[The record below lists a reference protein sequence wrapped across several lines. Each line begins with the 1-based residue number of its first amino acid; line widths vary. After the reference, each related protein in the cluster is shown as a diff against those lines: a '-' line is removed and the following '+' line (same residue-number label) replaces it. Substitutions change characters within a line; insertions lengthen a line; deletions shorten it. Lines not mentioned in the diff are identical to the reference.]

1 MFQNNFFNGKK
12 RILLFGERKEEL
24 NELVKIL
31 EADYEVFFVNGEK
44 GIDDPLVILIDM
56 DRQDL
61 SSRLLLLKIRED
73 PRYDGLPL
81 ILLSSDPGIEVV
93 CHYLGADE
101 VLLKPFD
108 KKQLILARVKRTIL
122 SGHMNEV
129 RERRSYHKD
138 PLSMDLLKDFD
149 AGLRNDEFEVW
160 YQPKYNIAGEAPVL
174 SSAEALVRWR
184 HPKYGLLYPDT
195 FIPLLEEKGRI
206 YDLDTYVWAKA
217 ALQIRK
223 WKDELKISVPIS
235 VNVSRQDLKEDL
247 ALNYLETLVREFE
260 IGHDELLLEITE
272 SIFEEDAD
280 LIRRRI
286 RILRDLGFLIEMDDF
301 GTGYSSLSMA
311 EDLPI
316 DVLKID
322 MSFVKDAF
330 EKKKDTGMIEI
341 ILRLANYLKV
351 LTVAEGIEDHDQLM
365 TLKEMGCD
373 IVQGYYFSKPVM
385 ADGFKKFLEEKM
397 TIIC

>member
-1 MFQNNFFNGKK
+1 MFQDNFNCGKK
-12 RILLFGERKEEL
+12 LLLFGERKEEL

-44 GIDDPLVILIDM
+44 GIDDPLAILIDM
-56 DRQDL
+56 DREDL
-61 SSRLLLLKIRED
+61 SAKMLLLKIRED
-73 PRYDGLPL
+73 PRYEGVPL

-93 CHYLGADE
+93 CHYLGGDE

-108 KKQLILARVKRTIL
+108 DRKLILARVKRTIL
-122 SGHMNEV
+122 SKQMSEV
-129 RERRSYHKD
+129 KERRAYHKD
-138 PLSMDLLKDFD
+138 PLSLNLLKDFD
-149 AGLRNDEFEVW
+149 GALRNDELEVW
-160 YQPKYNIAGEAPVL
+160 YQPKYNIRGNVPIL

-184 HPKYGLLYPDT
+184 HPKYGLLYPDA

-223 WKDELKISVPIS
+223 WKEELKISVPIS

-247 ALNYLETLVREFE
+247 SMNYLETLIRETK
-260 IGHDELLLEITE
+260 ISHDELLLEITE
-272 SIFEEDAD
+272 SVFEKDAD

-286 RILRDLGFLIEMDDF
+286 NILRNLGFLIEMDDF

-322 MSFVKDAF
+322 MRFVKDAF
-330 EKKKDTGMIEI
+330 DRKKDTGMIEI
-341 ILRLANYLKV
+341 ILKLAAYLKV
-351 LTVAEGIEDHDQLM
+351 LTVAEGVEDLEQLN

-373 IVQGYYFSKPVM
+373 IVQGYYFSKPVPEKE
-385 ADGFKKFLEEKM
+385 FRKFLEEKL
-397 TIIC
+397 TIFS